1 MNRKDRRAAQK
12 TRTPAETAGALFA
25 QGAAAQNAGDLDGA
39 VRLYKRGL
47 VLDAGNPAALN
58 NLGAALLALG
68 RLPEAS
74 ERFRQAVLLQP
85 AALDDFAALA
95 GALTRLC
102 PPLAAAAARAEQGW
116 PERLPIEALFDAD
129 GFDAAATDPLFETIL
144 QTTTVRTVGYERLLT
159 MLRHALLRAALATAP
174 DARPPEQ
181 LAFWCALAQQCFINE
196 YVFEVSSDED
206 EDVAALRAR
215 LDAAITDG
223 TATPA
228 AWLVA
233 LASYVPLAS
242 LAGADQLAARKGP
255 EPVRALIRQQIEEP
269 AQERALKSSLKT
281 LRPIDDETSLRVQAQ
296 YEESPYP
303 RWVLADPYLKPAA
316 IDDHLRATYPHA
328 QFRPLGER
336 DRLDILVAGCGTGRH
351 AIGLARTYKNPRM
364 LAVDLSA
371 TSLAY
376 AMRKTPAVLRSVI
389 DYAQADILKLS
400 SLDRRFDLIETRGV
414 LHHMRDPFEGWRALL
429 PLLKPGGIMT
439 VGLYSEL
446 ARADIVAARAFIAA
460 EGFPPTPDGIRRCRQ
475 TMLAHPRFKAFARL
489 GDFYS
494 TSDCRDLLFHAQEC
508 RLTIP
513 QIQDFLAAQQLTFIG
528 FEFAPQTVQALRAAF
543 AQAGRSINNLDH
555 WHAYETEHPDTFR
568 AMYQFAVQKA

>member
-1 MNRKDRRAAQK
+1 MNRKDRRATQK
-12 TRTPAETAGALFA
+12 TRSPAENAGALFA

-39 VRLYKRGL
+39 VRFYKRGL
-47 VLDAGNPAALN
+47 SLDAGNPAAHN

-74 ERFRQAVLLQP
+74 ERFRQAALLQP
-85 AALDDFAALA
+85 AALDDFAAIS
-95 GALTRLC
+95 GALAQLC
-102 PPLAAAAARAEQGW
+102 PPLAEAAAKAERAW
-116 PERLPIEALFDAD
+116 PQRLNIDALFDAG
-129 GFDAAATDPLFETIL
+129 GFAVAAVDPLFETIL
-144 QTTTVRTVGYERLLT
+144 QTTTVRTLGYERLLT
-159 MLRHALLRAALATAP
+159 MLRRELLCIAVATTA
-174 DARPPEQ
+174 DARAPEHI
-181 LAFWCALAQQCFINE
+181 AFWCSLARQCFINE
-196 YVFEVSSDED
+196 YVFDVSADED
-206 EDVAALRAR
+206 TSVAGLRQR
-215 LDAAITDG
+215 LADAMANG
-223 TATPA
+223 TAVPA
-228 AWLVA
+228 AWLAA
-233 LASYVPLAS
+233 LACYAPLES
-242 LAGADQLAARKGP
+242 FTGIDKLAARKWP

-269 AQERALKSSLKT
+269 AQERALKSSLKR
-281 LRPIDDETSLRVQAQ
+281 LSRIDDDVSLRVQAQ

-303 RWVLADPYLKPAA
+303 RWVLADPHLRPAA
-316 IDDHLRATYPHA
+316 IDDQLRATYPHA
-328 QFRPLGER
+328 QFHPLG
-336 DRLDILVAGCGTGRH
+336 DREPLDILVAGCGTGRH
-351 AIGLARTYKNPRM
+351 AIGLARTYRNPRM

-376 AMRKTPAVLRSVI
+376 AMRKTPDDLRGVI

-429 PLLKPGGIMT
+429 PLLKSGGIMN

-460 EGFPPTPDGIRRCRQ
+460 EDFPSTPDGIRRCRQ
-475 TMLAHPRFKAFARL
+475 AMVAHPQFRQFAQI

-513 QIQDFLAAQQLTFIG
+513 QIRDFLAEQRLAFIG
-528 FEFAPQTVQALRAAF
+528 FEFAPQTVQTLRAAF

-555 WHAYETEHPDTFR
+555 WHAYESEHPDTFR

>member
-1 MNRKDRRAAQK
+1 
-12 TRTPAETAGALFA
+12 
-25 QGAAAQNAGDLDGA
+25 
-39 VRLYKRGL
+39 
-47 VLDAGNPAALN
+47 
-58 NLGAALLALG
+58 
-68 RLPEAS
+68 
-74 ERFRQAVLLQP
+74 
-85 AALDDFAALA
+85 
-95 GALTRLC
+95 
-102 PPLAAAAARAEQGW
+102 
-116 PERLPIEALFDAD
+116 
-129 GFDAAATDPLFETIL
+129 
-144 QTTTVRTVGYERLLT
+144 
-159 MLRHALLRAALATAP
+159 
-174 DARPPEQ
+174 
-181 LAFWCALAQQCFINE
+181 
-196 YVFEVSSDED
+196 
-206 EDVAALRAR
+206 
-215 LDAAITDG
+215 
-223 TATPA
+223 
-228 AWLVA
+228 
-233 LASYVPLAS
+233 
-242 LAGADQLAARKGP
+242 
-255 EPVRALIRQQIEEP
+255 VRALIRQQIEEP
-269 AQERALKSSLKT
+269 AQERALKASLKT
-281 LRPIDDETSLRVQAQ
+281 LGPIDDEVSLRVQAQ

-303 RWVLADPYLKPAA
+303 RWVLADPHLKPAA

-336 DRLDILVAGCGTGRH
+336 DPLDILVAGCGTGRH

-376 AMRKTPAVLRSVI
+376 AMRKTPADLRSVI

>member
-12 TRTPAETAGALFA
+12 TRTPAENAGALFA

-39 VRLYKRGL
+39 IRLYKRGL
-47 VLDAGNPAALN
+47 TIDAGNPAALN

-68 RLPEAS
+68 KLPEAS

-85 AALDDFAALA
+85 AALDDFTALTGALA
-95 GALTRLC
+95 QLC
-102 PPLAAAAARAEQGW
+102 PPLAAAAASAEQAW
-116 PERLPIEALFDAD
+116 PERLPIDALFDGD
-129 GFDAAATDPLFETIL
+129 GFAAAANDPLFEMIL
-144 QTTTVRTVGYERLLT
+144 QTTTVRTAGFERLLT
-159 MLRHALLRAALATAP
+159 MLRHDLLRLAHATDR
-174 DARPPEQ
+174 DARALEHV
-181 LAFWCALAQQCFINE
+181 AFWCSLARQCFIGE
-196 YVFEVSSDED
+196 YVFDVSADE
-206 EDVAALRAR
+206 ETGVADLRAR
-215 LDAAITDG
+215 LEDAIANSS
-223 TATPA
+223 AVPA
-228 AWLVA
+228 GWLVA
-233 LASYVPLAS
+233 FACYAPLDT
-242 LAGADQLAARKGP
+242 LAGASALAARKWP

-281 LRPIDDETSLRVQAQ
+281 LAAIDDETSLRVQAQ

-303 RWVLADPYLKPAA
+303 RWVLADPHLRPAD

-328 QFRPLGER
+328 QFHPLGNR
-336 DRLDILVAGCGTGRH
+336 DPLDILVAGCGTGRH
-351 AIGLARTYKNPRM
+351 AIGLARTYTKPRM

-376 AMRKTPAVLRSVI
+376 AMRKTPDDLRGVI

-400 SLDRRFDLIETRGV
+400 NIERRFDLIETRGV

-429 PLLKPGGIMT
+429 PLLKSGGVMN

-446 ARADIVAARAFIAA
+446 ARADVVAARAFIAS

-475 TMLAHPRFKAFARL
+475 AMLAHPQFRHFAKL

-494 TSDCRDLLFHAQEC
+494 TSDCRDLLFHTQEC

-513 QIQDFLAAQQLTFIG
+513 QIRDFLAAQKLAFIG

-555 WHAYETEHPDTFR
+555 WHAYESEHPDTFR
-568 AMYQFAVQKA
+568 GMYQFAVQKA

>member
-1 MNRKDRRAAQK
+1 
-12 TRTPAETAGALFA
+12 
-25 QGAAAQNAGDLDGA
+25 
-39 VRLYKRGL
+39 
-47 VLDAGNPAALN
+47 
-58 NLGAALLALG
+58 
-68 RLPEAS
+68 
-74 ERFRQAVLLQP
+74 VLLQP

-215 LDAAITDG
+215 LDAAIADG
-223 TATPA
+223 AATPA

-281 LRPIDDETSLRVQAQ
+281 LGPIDDEVSLRVQAQ

-303 RWVLADPYLKPAA
+303 RWVLADPHLKPAA

-336 DRLDILVAGCGTGRH
+336 DPLDILVAGCGTGRH

-376 AMRKTPAVLRSVI
+376 AMRKTPADLRSVI